1 MEAFLYINCMIR
13 VLFVASRDRLWINR
27 FIASLGITALYISR
41 ERKVC
46 IAQKYDSRIGSSVTL
61 ARHAT
66 KYAAAVVLPV
76 KLVLARKLDAALV
89 ALFLLK
95 IAVKPAYAVFPA
107 HLCPYFIK
115 QSRVF
120 ERTYR

>member
-27 FIASLGITALYISR
+27 FIGKLGITAHYISR

-61 ARHAT
+61 AR
-66 KYAAAVVLPV
+66 PV
-76 KLVLARKLDAALV
+76 R
-89 ALFLLK
+89 
-95 IAVKPAYAVFPA
+95 
-107 HLCPYFIK
+107 
-115 QSRVF
+115 RVTRPPL
-120 ERTYR
+120 EKSVCKDSSV